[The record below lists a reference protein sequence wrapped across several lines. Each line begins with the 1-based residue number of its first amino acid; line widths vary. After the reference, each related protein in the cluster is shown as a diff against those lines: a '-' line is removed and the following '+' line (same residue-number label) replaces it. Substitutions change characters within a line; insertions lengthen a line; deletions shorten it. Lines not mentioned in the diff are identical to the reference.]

1 MAVPSSI
8 PTVLGTLAV
17 FTTTALVAVHA
28 ILAHELTSSSSST
41 TRSIAIVSAALEG
54 VVLVTLSTHIYFHL
68 RRRRSSAAVS
78 ESEKQSTLS
87 SSSPS
92 ASKCGLWFGLTILL
106 CTVGAAVSAAALAN
120 LHKSVHNGQT
130 QTIFGGSSVTPFL
143 AGAAVT
149 LGITFSAQL
158 LFLIFALSVARTSGA
173 DSSISSSSS
182 SPMAQ
187 AASLETGRVVATGGA
202 SGTTSRS
209 NSSGSNNNN
218 ASSTRSASLSTRV
231 KSVPYSQ
238 TSSPASDRKEK
249 IKAASILSRGRRT
262 RDAEAH
268 LRTPPGSSGG
278 RSDTMNSIRSSFSQV
293 IRPITSKTR
302 LISPGSVNSGMLGHS
317 DTSGSGTSSQRSSA
331 WRPDSLAGSSAS
343 PASTYASRDRDV
355 RPSIEDFD
363 SWDTSAVDPQNRLT
377 VLESSVSPSAIA
389 GRFLET
395 IPASPTT
402 SRSPSPGTPLDLE
415 PPRSRR
421 RRSRSYSPA
430 ASSMRSA
437 SGTRLRSQ
445 SQSQSPPPPPGEA
458 HIHPLFRSDSPT
470 PPPAVSAGT
479 VVTAAPP
486 NASQMT
492 VTDAQSLRTLNR
504 MRSGSLPAVPSPLS
518 RQGSFD
524 DFGVR
529 RNMTL
534 AERPHTG
541 NGDHDLREEDSDD
554 LNAIHHHHHHD
565 DDEDEADRRSR
576 ADSNTERK
584 MTPPIPEWILSAGA
598 RTSLS
603 GYQSRKVR
611 VQDGAP

>member
-28 ILAHELTSSSSST
+28 ILAHELTSSSLST

-54 VVLVTLSTHIYFHL
+54 VALVTLSTHIYFHL
-68 RRRRSSAAVS
+68 RRRRSDATVS
-78 ESEKQSTLS
+78 TSEKQSTFS
-87 SSSPS
+87 SSST
-92 ASKCGLWFGLTILL
+92 SKHGLWFGLTIFL

-130 QTIFGGSSVTPFL
+130 QTIFGSSVTPFL

-149 LGITFSAQL
+149 LGITLSAQL
-158 LFLIFALSVARTSGA
+158 LFLIFALTVARA
-173 DSSISSSSS
+173 SSVDNGSSH
-182 SPMAQ
+182 MAQ
-187 AASLETGRVVATGGA
+187 TASLETGRVAAGGV

-218 ASSTRSASLSTRV
+218 ASTRSASLSTRV

-249 IKAASILSRGRRT
+249 IKAASILSRGRST
-262 RDAEAH
+262 RDAESH

-278 RSDTMNSIRSSFSQV
+278 RSDTMNSIRSSLSQV

-302 LISPGSVNSGMLGHS
+302 LISPSSVSSGLVGHS

-331 WRPDSLAGSSAS
+331 WRPDSLAGSSTS

-415 PPRSRR
+415 PPRSRQ

-541 NGDHDLREEDSDD
+541 TGGSHDLREEDGDS
-554 LNAIHHHHHHD
+554 HD

-611 VQDGAP
+611 VQDGAL

>member
-8 PTVLGTLAV
+8 PTVLGALAAL
-17 FTTTALVAVHA
+17 TTTALVASVQHEQKEA
-28 ILAHELTSSSSST
+28 IF
-41 TRSIAIVSAALEG
+41 G
-54 VVLVTLSTHIYFHL
+54 
-68 RRRRSSAAVS
+68 SSAV
-78 ESEKQSTLS
+78 
-87 SSSPS
+87 
-92 ASKCGLWFGLTILL
+92 
-106 CTVGAAVSAAALAN
+106 
-120 LHKSVHNGQT
+120 
-130 QTIFGGSSVTPFL
+130 PFL

-149 LGITFSAQL
+149 LGIGFSAQL
-158 LFLIFALSVARTSGA
+158 LFLIFTLTVARSAAVNGHMVR
-173 DSSISSSSS
+173 S
-182 SPMAQ
+182 
-187 AASLETGRVVATGGA
+187 ASLETGRTNGGV
-202 SGTTSRS
+202 SGISSRS
-209 NSSGSNNNN
+209 NSSGSNNNIN
-218 ASSTRSASLSTRV
+218 ASTRSTSSTRV
-231 KSVPYSQ
+231 KSVPYCQ
-238 TSSPASDRKEK
+238 TNSPSSGRKET
-249 IKAASILSRGRRT
+249 KAASILSRGRST
-262 RDAEAH
+262 RDVEAD

-278 RSDTMNSIRSSFSQV
+278 GSDTMASIRTSFSQV

-302 LISPGSVNSGMLGHS
+302 LVSPNSVSSGLVGHS
-317 DTSGSGTSSQRSSA
+317 DTSISGTSSQRSSA
-331 WRPDSLAGSSAS
+331 WRPISLAGSSAS
-343 PASTYASRDRDV
+343 PASTCASRERDV

-377 VLESSVSPSAIA
+377 VLESSTLPAAIA

-415 PPRSRR
+415 PPRSRQ
-421 RRSRSYSPA
+421 RRSRSYSPS
-430 ASSMRSA
+430 ASSMHSA
-437 SGTRLRSQ
+437 SGARLRSQ
-445 SQSQSPPPPPGEA
+445 SHSQSPPPPPGEA

-504 MRSGSLPAVPSPLS
+504 MRSGSLPAVSSPLS

-524 DFGVR
+524 DFGLR
-529 RNMTL
+529 RGGAL
-534 AERPHTG
+534 SERPHTG
-541 NGDHDLREEDSDD
+541 IGNGHELREEDGDSVGVGAGH
-554 LNAIHHHHHHD
+554 N
-565 DDEDEADRRSR
+565 DDEDDADRRSR

-611 VQDGAP
+611 VQDGAPC